1 MPTRADAVRLAV
13 AVAAGGAAGV
23 AAARP
28 SLMPWPPV
36 VRAAVVAGVAGKAAA
51 TALLVSGGIRPRTM
65 VALAGVAAVAAAA
78 AVLPAR
84 RMLAGLQ
91 DTGARIDPCFA
102 QPPTDPLV
110 TCGPGSTVDYAT
122 VGREGARFL
131 WSRATR
137 DDISFVTGEEPLAD
151 PIRVFV
157 GVQSASTVDERV
169 ALAIAELRRTGAFE
183 RSVLIV
189 QAPAGTGFANPTP
202 LQVVENLTRGDCASV
217 AVSYGLMP
225 SFLSLGKVPLAALTQ
240 RTLLDALHR
249 ELAGRTRRP
258 RLLLYGESLGA
269 RVQQAGLIDAS
280 VALDHFGVDRALWVG
295 TPGGRMSDALHA
307 AVAGASTCV
316 DRPEQIDPACD
327 ARVWFL
333 EHDGDPVV
341 HNRPRLM
348 LHRPD
353 WLAPGAVR
361 GRGVPS
367 SMTWLPGIT
376 WLQVL
381 VDTFFA
387 TNIQPGR
394 FESVGHDYRADLGAV
409 VAAAYDLRP
418 SAAVADRLEDR
429 LRSVEIARAE
439 QLSAS

>member
-1 MPTRADAVRLAV
+1 MPTRAGVFRLAA
-13 AVAAGGAAGV
+13 AVAAGAAAGV

-28 SLMPWPPV
+28 SLMPWPTA
-36 VRAAVVAGVAGKAAA
+36 VRAGVVGAVAGKTAA
-51 TALLVSGGIRPRTM
+51 TTLLFTGGIRPR
-65 VALAGVAAVAAAA
+65 VVGALAGASLLAAAA

-84 RMLAGLQ
+84 KALAGLQ
-91 DTGARIDPCFA
+91 QTGARIDPCFTD
-102 QPPTDPLV
+102 PPTDPEV
-110 TCGPGSTVDYAT
+110 SCGPGSVVDYAT

-137 DDISFVTGEEPLAD
+137 DDIEFVTGAPPVAD
-151 PIRVFV
+151 AIRVFV
-157 GVQSASTVDERV
+157 GVRSAPTVDERV
-169 ALAIAELRRTGAFE
+169 ALAIAELKRTGAFD

-217 AVSYGLMP
+217 AVGYGLLP
-225 SFLSLGKVPLAALTQ
+225 SFLSLGKVSLAALTQ
-240 RTLLDALHR
+240 RTLLEAVHR

-269 RVQQAGLIDAS
+269 RVQQAALIDAAE
-280 VALDHFGVDRALWVG
+280 ALDHFDVDRALWVG
-295 TPGGRMSDALHA
+295 TPGGQMSDALHA
-307 AVAGASTCV
+307 SVAQESTCV
-316 DRPEQIDPACD
+316 DRPEQIDPRSS

-353 WLAPGAVR
+353 WLAPGGAR
-361 GRGVPS
+361 GRGVPP

-418 SAAVADRLEDR
+418 ATDVAQRLEER
-429 LRSVEIARAE
+429 LRSVEIARAA
-439 QLSAS
+439 QIGTA

>member
-1 MPTRADAVRLAV
+1 
-13 AVAAGGAAGV
+13 
-23 AAARP
+23 
-28 SLMPWPPV
+28 MPWPAA
-36 VRAAVVAGVAGKAAA
+36 VRAAVVAAVAGKAAA
-51 TALLVSGGIRPRTM
+51 TTLLVTGGVRPRTV
-65 VALAGVAAVAAAA
+65 VALAGVSMAAAAA
-78 AVLPAR
+78 AVVPAR
-84 RMLAGLQ
+84 RVLANLQ
-91 DTGARIDPCFA
+91 RTGARIDPCFE
-102 QPPTDPLV
+102 QPPTDSHV
-110 TCGPGSTVDYAT
+110 SCGPGSTVDYAT
-122 VGREGARFL
+122 IGREGARFV
-131 WSRATR
+131 WSRASR
-137 DDISFVTGEEPLAD
+137 DDISFITGEEPVAD

-157 GVQSASTVDERV
+157 GVQSAPTVDERV
-169 ALAIAELRRTGAFE
+169 ALAIAELRRTGAFD

-217 AVSYGLMP
+217 AVAYGLLP
-225 SFLSLGKVPLAALTQ
+225 SFLSLGKVSLAALTQ
-240 RTLLDALHR
+240 RALLEAVQR
-249 ELAGRTRRP
+249 ELAARTTKP

-295 TPGGRMSDALHA
+295 TPGGQMSDELHA
-307 AVAGASTCV
+307 AVAEESTCV
-316 DRPEQIDPACD
+316 DRPEQIDPRSR

-353 WLAPGAVR
+353 WLAPGVPR
-361 GRGVPS
+361 GRGVPT

-394 FESVGHDYRADLGAV
+394 FESIGHDYRADLGAV
-409 VAAAYDLRP
+409 VAAAYDLVP
-418 SAAVADRLEDR
+418 TAEVAARLEER
-429 LRSVEIARAE
+429 LRAVEVARAE
-439 QLSAS
+439 QIGTS